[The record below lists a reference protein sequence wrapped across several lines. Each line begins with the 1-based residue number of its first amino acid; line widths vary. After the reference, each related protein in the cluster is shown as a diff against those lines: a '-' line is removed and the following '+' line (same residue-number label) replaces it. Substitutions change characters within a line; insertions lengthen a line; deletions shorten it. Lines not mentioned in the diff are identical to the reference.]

1 MRVVR
6 LVLERR
12 LSEPLAQRSIR
23 WLILS
28 ASILLWQIPDTR
40 CTDALQHVVDHGKSF
55 SAAIGPSSYWAWP
68 TSTYCPNGSKEQLRG
83 PSGFA
88 RHTLETGGKSLFVS
102 SCVIN
107 RVVSERRRYCLRMR
121 LLP

>member
-23 WLILS
+23 WLILR

-55 SAAIGPSSYWAWP
+55 SAIIGPSSSWAWP
-68 TSTYCPNGSKEQLRG
+68 TSMYWLNTLKEKPRG
-83 PSGFA
+83 PNGFA
-88 RHTLETGGKSLFVS
+88 RHALVLCQGSIDG
-102 SCVIN
+102 
-107 RVVSERRRYCLRMR
+107 
-121 LLP
+121 